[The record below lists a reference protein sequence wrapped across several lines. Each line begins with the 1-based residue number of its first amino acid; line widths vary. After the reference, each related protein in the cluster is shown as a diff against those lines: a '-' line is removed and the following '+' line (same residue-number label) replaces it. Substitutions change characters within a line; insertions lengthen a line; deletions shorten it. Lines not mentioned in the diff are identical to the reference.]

1 MTNDLLSM
9 RLVIDPKQQRQT
21 TEANNNEGLIILRSL
36 MNGFSVLRDVERFYF
51 VSVEMLK

>member
-1 MTNDLLSM
+1 MTDDLLSM